1 MMDGTVNPVSI
12 ATSISIGTLLLAGF
26 VPLLV
31 GLFVSFR
38 VAMRSRKGAA
48 VDRDPAVWILFGI
61 ALLLIVFHAIA
72 AAVIAVRGMAY
83 FGLLKAALLLT
94 AAFAVVG
101 MVVGL
106 VRGLRSATA
115 IKTQSA

>member
-1 MMDGTVNPVSI
+1 MDGAVNPASI
-12 ATSISIGTLLLAGF
+12 ATSISIGTLILAGF
-26 VPLLV
+26 LPLLG

-38 VAMRSRKGAA
+38 VAMRSRKGGA
-48 VDRDPAVWILFGI
+48 VDRDTAAWILFGI
-61 ALLLIVFHAIA
+61 ALLLIVFYAIA
-72 AAVIAVRGMAY
+72 AALIAVRGMAY

-101 MVVGL
+101 MVFGL
-106 VRGLRSATA
+106 MRGLRSGKA